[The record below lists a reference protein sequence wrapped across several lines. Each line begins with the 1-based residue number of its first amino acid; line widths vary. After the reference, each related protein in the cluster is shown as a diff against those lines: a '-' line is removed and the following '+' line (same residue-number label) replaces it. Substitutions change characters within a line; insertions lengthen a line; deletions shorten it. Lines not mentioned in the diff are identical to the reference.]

1 MMIPLLELCQQL
13 SKSERGG
20 ARGRGFDLSGALNLP
35 TFCSNSAQNIAECA
49 VLLTSA
55 PERPPLFL
63 LLVLS
68 TTHWPELESDLTSA
82 DIVDH

>member
-55 PERPPLFL
+55 PERPPPSLPAASFVNHSL
-63 LLVLS
+63 ARARIR
-68 TTHWPELESDLTSA
+68 SDKCRYS
-82 DIVDH
+82 